1 MSDIFNFFPLTI
13 YKSKIG
19 LGHDERSLLIDE
31 VYNLEKDSD
40 KLKSNNKQLINFN
53 KPLNEVC
60 FSQAQLLFLQHYL
73 HHQTILV
80 LSYS

>member
-31 VYNLEKDSD
+31 VYNLEKDSEETTNLIEMD
-40 KLKSNNKQLINFN
+40 KDRLKDMQIKWNEWSADLIDCIF
-53 KPLNEVC
+53 P
-60 FSQAQLLFLQHYL
+60 S
-73 HHQTILV
+73 
-80 LSYS
+80 LSKDEWW